1 MLEVTGAAVSG
12 VGGLGRVAGPRLG
25 GLAKTGGPLGG
36 LQTVTCRRN
45 GGQVVGRR
53 RRGERLGERGIA
65 FKHYAKPTNTRPAPL
80 PLRQQIATEVN
91 LVIEGL
97 SD

>member
-1 MLEVTGAAVSG
+1 MFLK
-12 VGGLGRVAGPRLG
+12 RL
-25 GLAKTGGPLGG
+25 
-36 LQTVTCRRN
+36 
-45 GGQVVGRR
+45 
-53 RRGERLGERGIA
+53 GERLGERGIA
-65 FKHYAKPTNTRPAPL
+65 FRHYAKPTNTRVAPL

>member
-1 MLEVTGAAVSG
+1 LTVLLDPTSEQSPTI
-12 VGGLGRVAGPRLG
+12 RPRLERPERLD
-25 GLAKTGGPLGG
+25 GLTVGILDIAKARGDVFLKR
-36 LQTVTCRRN
+36 L
-45 GGQVVGRR
+45 
-53 RRGERLGERGIA
+53 GERLGERGVA
-65 FKHYAKPTNTRPAPL
+65 FKHYAKPTNTRLAPL